1 MAFHMWNGESF
12 HIHQLKNQFRRSL
25 YKEETG
31 KKKRNRKEQNKH
43 IVNISAKMEEPK
55 NLKQKKAIIQQEL
68 YSLSWPPSLSMAWT
82 KQRWSSGVHLK
93 RGTFDLTYCL
103 TAPLLPQLPIFKIQR
118 GIPEDRFFPLLNN
131 VSPTGLS
138 YKTLTFCSFYPLWF
152 VFSKGVVSFFFFS
165 FNLVGSV

>member
-1 MAFHMWNGESF
+1 MERRKTNLEMAFHMWNGESF

-43 IVNISAKMEEPK
+43 IVNLSAKMEEPK

-103 TAPLLPQLPIFKIQR
+103 TAPLLPQLPISSESKWVSQKKKS
-118 GIPEDRFFPLLNN
+118 FFPLLDK
-131 VSPTGLS
+131 VPPAGLS
-138 YKTLTFCSFYPLWF
+138 
-152 VFSKGVVSFFFFS
+152 
-165 FNLVGSV
+165 